1 MAVLFLL
8 LAFLTVVLLAAAG
21 LENSST
27 SSATLFDRSFN
38 QLTEGQLLILAAAL
52 GFLVAVGGGFGTLS
66 EIALALRTGTPLVGL
81 ATWSLRLDA
90 RPVEAFPI
98 ADDAD
103 TAARLVLEA
112 ARSRRATPTRVTGD
126 G

>member
-38 QLTEGQLLILAAAL
+38 QLT
-52 GFLVAVGGGFGTLS
+52 
-66 EIALALRTGTPLVGL
+66 
-81 ATWSLRLDA
+81 
-90 RPVEAFPI
+90 
-98 ADDAD
+98 
-103 TAARLVLEA
+103 
-112 ARSRRATPTRVTGD
+112 
-126 G
+126 

>member
-38 QLTEGQLLILAAAL
+38 QLTEGRRVPVPGI
-52 GFLVAVGGGFGTLS
+52 
-66 EIALALRTGTPLVGL
+66 RGL
-81 ATWSLRLDA
+81 QVKTHPSQGAQV
-90 RPVEAFPI
+90 PP
-98 ADDAD
+98 
-103 TAARLVLEA
+103 
-112 ARSRRATPTRVTGD
+112 SRRREPGRRAGA
-126 G
+126 